1 MRNAVNKYG
10 FDVFDVFPLSF
21 RVPKEKLLFEN
32 MHRKLVAS
40 HQNVVDAHR
49 QNISWILKI
58 SGKDRAEGIQLI
70 QSPKELRRQKGIVQQ
85 YIKNPY
91 LLNGHKF
98 TMRVYAAYTSLDPVR
113 IYVYPE
119 GFCHISDGKIL
130 TRTASCQKSIHA
142 HNQPRHVSK

>member
-1 MRNAVNKYG
+1 MRNAVKKYG

-21 RVPKEKLLFEN
+21 RLPAEKLLFKN
-32 MHRKLVAS
+32 MHTKLIAL
-40 HQNVVDAHR
+40 HQDVTDAHG

-58 SGKDRAEGIQLI
+58 SGKDRAEGIRLI

-119 GFCHISDGKIL
+119 DSV
-130 TRTASCQKSIHA
+130 T
-142 HNQPRHVSK
+142 